1 MREMEWS
8 NERNC
13 LTRQENSYKNF
24 RTITILNDEFSPAFS
39 WLINEINLVILSVR
53 TDEAE
58 SKKINSPCTL
68 VKQKTSM
75 NILVKL
81 MKFNV

>member
-1 MREMEWS
+1 MREKEWS
-8 NERNC
+8 KNGQTNGTV
-13 LTRQENSYKNF
+13 LTRQENLYKNF

-58 SKKINSPCTL
+58 SNS
-68 VKQKTSM
+68 TSICGL
-75 NILVKL
+75 N
-81 MKFNV
+81 

>member
-39 WLINEINLVILSVR
+39 WLINEINLVILSLR

-58 SKKINSPCTL
+58 SNS
-68 VKQKTSM
+68 TSICGL
-75 NILVKL
+75 N
-81 MKFNV
+81 

>member
-8 NERNC
+8 NEQNC

-58 SKKINSPCTL
+58 SNS
-68 VKQKTSM
+68 TSICGL
-75 NILVKL
+75 N
-81 MKFNV
+81 